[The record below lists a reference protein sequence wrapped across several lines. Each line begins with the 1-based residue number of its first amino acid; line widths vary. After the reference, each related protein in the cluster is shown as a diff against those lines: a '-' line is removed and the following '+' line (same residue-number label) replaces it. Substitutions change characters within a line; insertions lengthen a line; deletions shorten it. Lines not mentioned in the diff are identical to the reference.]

1 MSAMQRRKGQVGE
14 REAAALIRT
23 HTGWDVRRRVRQH
36 DGDSDLEGI
45 PGWSVEVK
53 NAADLRIP
61 EWWRQ
66 CVDQSVRVNAVP
78 LLVYRV
84 PRRGWLFR
92 WPVATLLRLQ
102 TGEMWHGLEWSVE
115 STVEAWAAVARDLL
129 PTPPAPFIDTH
140 S

>member
-1 MSAMQRRKGQVGE
+1 MSAMQRRKGQAGE
-14 REAAALIRT
+14 REAAALIRA

-45 PGWSVEVK
+45 PGWCVEVK
-53 NAADLRIP
+53 NAAELRIP

-66 CVDQSVRVNAVP
+66 CVDQSERVKAVP

-92 WPVATLLRLQ
+92 WPVAALLRLQ
-102 TGEMWHGLEWSVE
+102 AAEMWRGLEWSVE

-129 PTPPAPFIDTH
+129 TAPTPFIDTH